1 MMRENVLET
10 AAELSAIRPEE
21 VGSPGAE
28 MYQILREDGTL
39 RSKVEPMVGPD
50 EVKRLYE
57 FMILIRTLDTR
68 MLILQ
73 RQGRIGFYMT
83 GMGEE
88 AAILGSAYALEPT
101 DWIMPCY
108 REYSAAILRGYSVED
123 FICQLLGNARDNT
136 KGRQMPIH
144 IAIKAL
150 NYGSVSSPIGTQ
162 ITQGVGL
169 AWAAKLRGDPVVSLS
184 YFGDGATSS
193 AEFHVAANFAGVFK
207 APTILLCR
215 NNGWAISTPSSSQSA
230 VEVYAQKA
238 VAYGIEG
245 VRVDGNDLFAVIEVT
260 RRAAERARAGLGAT
274 LIEAVTYR
282 RGAHSSSDDPS
293 VYRDDAEAKKWDD
306 KDPVLRIRRYL
317 ERRKLWSDAEQ
328 QGAELQ
334 AVATV
339 QAALEAAERVP
350 PPPVSTLFEDV
361 FAEKPWHLR
370 EQEAELMAYLA
381 SKRRV

>member
-1 MMRENVLET
+1 MMQTNVLES
-10 AAELSAIRPEE
+10 AAELSTVRPEE
-21 VGSPGAE
+21 VGGPGAE
-28 MYQILREDGTL
+28 MYQVLREDGTL
-39 RSKVEPMVGPD
+39 VSKVEPRISPE
-50 EVKRLYE
+50 EVKRIYE
-57 FMILIRTLDTR
+57 LMILIRTLDAR

-83 GMGEE
+83 GQGEE
-88 AAILGSAYALEPT
+88 AAILGGAYALEPT
-101 DWIMPCY
+101 DWVLPCY
-108 REYSAAILRGYSVED
+108 REYSVAIMRGYSVED

-144 IAIKAL
+144 IAIKEL
-150 NYGSVSSPIGTQ
+150 HYGSVSSPIGTQ
-162 ITQGVGL
+162 ITQAVGM
-169 AWAAKLRGDPVVSLS
+169 AWAAKLRGDPVISLS

-207 APTILLCR
+207 VPTILFCR
-215 NNGWAISTPSSSQSA
+215 NNGWAISTPSSVQSA

-260 RRAAERARAGLGAT
+260 RRAAERARQGLGPT

-317 ERRKLWSDAEQ
+317 ERKKLWSDSEQ
-328 QGAELQ
+328 QRSEAEALG
-334 AVATV
+334 TV
-339 QAALEAAERVP
+339 QRALEAAERVP
-350 PPPVSTLFEDV
+350 PPAVGTLFEDV

-370 EQEAELMAYLA
+370 EQEAELMEYLA
-381 SKRRV
+381 SKRRT